1 MKKLRI
7 TIGDKAYDVTVET
20 LESESSP
27 QPWTNRPAGPAPS
40 SAPPPAAVKAAPT
53 APKQTLSRGSITSPM
68 AGVILS
74 IDVEEGESVE
84 DGQLL
89 LVLEAMK
96 MENQIIAPAAAT
108 VKSLLVAV
116 GESVQDGQV
125 LVELE

>member
-20 LESESSP
+20 LESDP
-27 QPWTNRPAGPAPS
+27 HTQPTAIRPAGPAPTI
-40 SAPPPAAVKAAPT
+40 APAPMKAAAPA
-53 APKQTLSRGSITSPM
+53 APKQALSRGSITSPM

-74 IDVEEGESVE
+74 IDVEEGDSVD

-96 MENQIIAPAAAT
+96 MENQIIAPAAST
-108 VKSLLVAV
+108 VKSILVAV

>member
-7 TIGDKAYDVTVET
+7 TIGDKSYDVTVET
-20 LESESSP
+20 LDSEDPSP
-27 QPWTNRPAGPAPS
+27 QSWASHPATPS
-40 SAPPPAAVKAAPT
+40 AAPAAPMKAAAAA
-53 APKQTLSRGSITSPM
+53 APRQPLSHGSIASPM

-74 IDVEEGESVE
+74 IDVEEGETVGS
-84 DGQLL
+84 GQLL

-96 MENQIIAPAAAT
+96 MENQIIAPADAT
-108 VKSLLVAV
+108 VKSINVSV